1 MAPHLVTEVPGPR
14 ARAHVAYDQAWTSP
28 SLPRAYPLVPV
39 RGSGAT
45 IEDIDGNVFVDFA
58 AGIAVNSTGHG
69 HPAVVRA
76 IQEQAEELLHYSASD
91 FYLPIYAETCEAI
104 ARTAPIERSDAGLP
118 GQQRRGSRGGRP
130 QAGTP
135 RHRPPRRRVAS
146 WAASTGAPW
155 ARSR

>member
-1 MAPHLVTEVPGPR
+1 MAEVDVVDRVTVVAPRLVTEVPGPR

-39 RGSGAT
+39 RGRGAT

-76 IQEQAEELLHYSASD
+76 IQEQAEA
-91 FYLPIYAETCEAI
+91 
-104 ARTAPIERSDAGLP
+104 APPL
-118 GQQRRGSRGGRP
+118 QRL
-130 QAGTP
+130 
-135 RHRPPRRRVAS
+135 
-146 WAASTGAPW
+146 
-155 ARSR
+155 